1 VRICLLA
8 SGSKGNAIYIET
20 AESRLL
26 VDAGLSARET
36 GRRLESI
43 GADPDKLDAVL
54 VSHEHGDHC
63 RGLGPVARR
72 WHLPVHV
79 HHATLQALPR
89 VGKLDRVEEFDSGAT
104 FCLRDVQIETVPL
117 THDAVAPTGFI
128 ITSAA
133 GRIGI
138 VTDLGLATRLVTERY
153 RNCRALVLESN
164 HDELLLRDGPYPWPL
179 KQRIRSRH
187 GHLSNT
193 ESAELLHNL
202 VWEGLE
208 AVLLAHLSETNNTPQ
223 RAEGCARAVLD
234 RQTCCRPQL
243 LIGTQHAASA
253 CYAW

>member
-1 VRICLLA
+1 VQVCLLA

-43 GADPDKLDAVL
+43 GADPAQLDAVL

-79 HHATLQALPR
+79 HPATLQALPR
-89 VGKLDRVEEFDSGAT
+89 VGRLDRVEEFDSGAS
-104 FCLRDVQIETVPL
+104 FDLRDVRIETVPL
-117 THDAVAPTGFI
+117 THDAAAPSGFI
-128 ITSAA
+128 IATAT

-138 VTDLGLATRLVTERY
+138 VTDLGLATRLVTERF
-153 RNCRALVLESN
+153 RGCRVLVLESN
-164 HDELLLRDGPYPWPL
+164 HDEQLLRDGPYPWPL
-179 KQRIRSRH
+179 KQRIRGRH
-187 GHLSNT
+187 GHLSNR
-193 ESAELLHNL
+193 ESAELLQNL

-208 AVLLAHLSETNNTPQ
+208 AVFLAHLSEANNTPR
-223 RAEGCARAVLD
+223 RAEDCARTVLD

-243 LIGTQHAASA
+243 LLGTQNAPSA
-253 CYAW
+253 RYAW